1 MSSHYIIAA
10 CRHHLSDSSVR
21 LSPAAA
27 AGRAAPHPGSYDD
40 TLDTVDRYAATYTTL
55 LRGEPRREH
64 LHRGKRETFL
74 VDQIKFSQTP
84 LKCVVSCPKCWR
96 GGWPLQWLLRT
107 RQPPVG
113 YIFSYIL
120 FQILVGDVQPSKHPV
135 LLHKQDQAPH
145 RSHHRQPRRAGPQ
158 GRVS

>member
-40 TLDTVDRYAATYTTL
+40 TVDTVDRYAATYTTL

-113 YIFSYIL
+113 YIFSYL
-120 FQILVGDVQPSKHPV
+120 QILVGDVQPSQHPV

-145 RSHHRQPRRAGPQ
+145 RSHHRQPRSAGPR